1 MLDTSKVIRALAAF
15 VVALPVLAGAACAA
29 DTSTPDDTAHFLAG
43 MAPKAGSPLAKTAE
57 EGTWKQHARHFD
69 SAWAQLDKQQL
80 SRIRSWSSQTLA
92 KPQPTLF
99 YMFSGPDFLYADAFF
114 PNANTYVLSGL
125 EPVGQVPELSKLS
138 RGSLG
143 NELSSLRASLSSV
156 LSYSF
161 FITEKMKHQLRA
173 GKVNGTL
180 PVLYVFLARSGKTID
195 EVSFVALDEGG
206 NVHPAGEAGL
216 KSVSNGVKIG
226 FAGADGRKHTL
237 YYFSTDL
244 SNGGV
249 KNSGFLTFCEKLGN
263 GDAFIKSASYLLHS
277 GSFTTVRDFL
287 LQKTATLV
295 QDDSGIPVAN
305 FKSAEW
311 DLHPYGRYLG
321 PIEVFPGRYQG
332 KLAQLFRKAPEINFG
347 IGYRW
352 RPRESNLLV
361 AVKKAPAATAQ
372 TEQPKTEESKT
383 K

>member
-1 MLDTSKVIRALAAF
+1 MLNTSTVFRSLTAF
-15 VVALPVLAGAACAA
+15 VVALPLMACAARAA

-43 MAPKAGSPLAKTAE
+43 MAPKADSPLAKIAG
-57 EGTWKQHARHFD
+57 EGSWKQHARYFD
-69 SAWAQLDKQQL
+69 SAWGHLEKQQL
-80 SRIRSWSSQTLA
+80 SRIRAWSGQNLA
-92 KPQPTLF
+92 KPQSTLF

-125 EPVGQVPELSKLS
+125 EPVGQVPELTKLS

-143 NELSSLRASLSSV
+143 AELSGLRASLSSV

-161 FITEKMKHQLRA
+161 FITEKMRHQLRA

-180 PVLYVFLARSGKTID
+180 PVLYVFLARSGKTIED
-195 EVSFVALDEGG
+195 VSFVALDEEG
-206 NVHPAGEAGL
+206 NMHPADEAGL
-216 KSVSNGVKIG
+216 KSSSKGVKIG

-249 KNSGFLTFCEKLGN
+249 KHSGFLTFCEKLGN

-287 LQKTATLV
+287 LKQTATLV
-295 QDDSGIPVAN
+295 QDDSGIPVTN
-305 FKSAEW
+305 FKAAEW
-311 DLHPYGRYLG
+311 ELHPYGRYLG
-321 PIEVFPGRYQG
+321 PIAVFPGRYQG
-332 KLAQLFRKAPEINFG
+332 KLAQIFRKAPEINFG

-352 RPRESNLLV
+352 RSRESNLLV
-361 AVKKAPAATAQ
+361 AVKKTPAATAQ
-372 TEQPKTEESKT
+372 TEQPKAEEKKT